1 MSVSSQLVWAL
12 VKKNNVYLHKGL
24 NGSQFSSE
32 PGNLYNRHSYKY
44 SGLANEK
51 TVDIRAG
58 DDDSSLVISKRR
70 PKNIN
75 KPNKAVHSVPTKKH
89 ASKINTSIA
98 ADLKHYRPDLTKA
111 AVARASAVSKSLRVK
126 KSKK

>member
-1 MSVSSQLVWAL
+1 MSSSSQLIWAL
-12 VKKNNVYLHKGL
+12 VKKQNVFLHKGL
-24 NGSQFSSE
+24 NGTQFSSE

-58 DDDSSLVISKRR
+58 DDDASLVISKKR

-75 KPNKAVHSVPTKKH
+75 KPATSVHSVPTKKH
-89 ASKINTSIA
+89 AAKVNASVRTE
-98 ADLKHYRPDLTKA
+98 LKNYRPDLTKA

-126 KSKK
+126 RSKK